1 MKTIEL
7 KTNIM
12 CGSCIAKVTPSLN
25 EVAGP
30 ANWKVD
36 TQNPKKILTV
46 NTDNLDENEV
56 IKAVEKAGYKEA
68 LIIRVKE
75 AIIK

>member
-12 CGSCIAKVTPSLN
+12 CGSCIAKVTATLN
-25 EVAGP
+25 EEIGAEK
-30 ANWKVD
+30 WKVD

-46 NTDNLDENEV
+46 TTDNLDESQV
-56 IKAVEKAGYKEA
+56 IKAVEKAGYKAEKIA
-68 LIIRVKE
+68 
-75 AIIK
+75 